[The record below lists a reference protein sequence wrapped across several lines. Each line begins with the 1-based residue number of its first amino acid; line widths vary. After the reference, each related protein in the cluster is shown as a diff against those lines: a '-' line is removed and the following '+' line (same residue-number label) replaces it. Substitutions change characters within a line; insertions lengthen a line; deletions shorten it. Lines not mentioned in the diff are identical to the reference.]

1 MQRNLCNLPLPVH
14 TWSAFPLMKIV
25 SAKLAPHPHS
35 VTGREKCVVTLHVS
49 LAGPQESMQIAVV
62 VPNENDEN
70 AIRECGIARAKD
82 FARQFANLS
91 PE

>member
-1 MQRNLCNLPLPVH
+1 
-14 TWSAFPLMKIV
+14 MKIV

-91 PE
+91 LK

>member
-1 MQRNLCNLPLPVH
+1 MER
-14 TWSAFPLMKIV
+14 V
-25 SAKLAPHPHS
+25 SPHENRVSETRPHPHS

-91 PE
+91 LK